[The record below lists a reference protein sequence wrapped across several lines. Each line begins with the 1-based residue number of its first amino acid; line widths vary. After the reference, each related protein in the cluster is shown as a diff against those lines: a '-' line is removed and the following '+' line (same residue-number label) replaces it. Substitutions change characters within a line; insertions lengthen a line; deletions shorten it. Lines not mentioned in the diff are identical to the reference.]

1 MNDEAHEDRL
11 YAAGLPGL
19 HDAERFF
26 FACSSCWGCLR
37 WGFGLFVWM
46 AVGLEAYDRLFRLS
60 SFNIR
65 RVAT

>member
-26 FACSSCWGCLR
+26 LHVAVAGVVCAGASACL
-37 WGFGLFVWM
+37 FGWL
-46 AVGLEAYDRLFRLS
+46 
-60 SFNIR
+60 
-65 RVAT
+65 